1 MKKFLLYT
9 FIYII
14 ATILAIAGTI
24 AMDFLLPHGKDN
36 NGTIETPQEYVETDG
51 EKLINSL
58 MNVGSTNV
66 NLQFNVYDNTMSED
80 GSIDDKQLQM
90 IVQFDGSLSIE
101 DLENIKI
108 SGTLSAKLKDNTNII
123 IDIVYVD
130 KALYLANE
138 TMSIKLEDASFN
150 KILELLPSLGLNM
163 NFGVDI
169 STLDTDTLLANLQN
183 IKAKTLANGDL
194 LMAFKLNDDI
204 VIDICTDSNYVIK
217 SLTTNKLE
225 FSSVSASINAEL
237 IKDDN
242 ITIENPEKTKE
253 YVDVT
258 KTLNI
263 VDSVREILENKKL
276 HLNIDANLD
285 SDPSFALVGGIDID
299 YNDNLDAYGSF
310 DIDLNG
316 TTHKVTIG
324 YVNEEIY
331 LSLNNL
337 KFMIDQNN
345 IEETV
350 AIIAEY
356 FDISQ
361 AQENLLV
368 SIAKIIPGFELSK
381 VLEGDL
387 SNISINNLLAFAKGE
402 DNVINITLYGKAIGI
417 QNDLN
422 IVLRLD
428 ENDQFSSM
436 SISNIKVLD
445 GLFSAN
451 ISYSN
456 EVNIPDLASEDYQ
469 KLLDIP
475 NFVNSLLNSVDII
488 KAKNYFSADVAIKLN
503 INGNIV
509 GVNGNIGVDFAD
521 QNNIKV
527 VLLGN
532 ITYDSKTIDFKLKVV
547 NDQICVIVEDMKFSA
562 SISKMESVIEELT
575 KRLGDNSAISGAM
588 EELAQKTGLIS
599 ELIKGNI
606 DKIPQ
611 DLIVD
616 FSSQINQLS
625 TTINKDLLGTKEN
638 IIITINYDNTIDGLQ
653 LSKIDI
659 MDQSIETSVNIT
671 NTAVDYDFDQHQYT
685 KLDNIGYLVNSVFNL
700 IDQINEEQKIGLELN
715 TSIVLDDQEI
725 ELNGVIVYNFNDI
738 YFNAVLDIDG
748 NQLPI
753 MLYRT
758 NNNYYIEFA
767 ELKLCIPTDDISSVI
782 NHLTN
787 YPRIN
792 NMLGKLVKINN
803 IDFTDVA
810 TKVLSIFKQIEIGQ
824 NQTRL
829 VINGETIGLN
839 DNIILQLHYNNIIN
853 SLSICNINYQ
863 DITIQADITIN
874 NSLTVPTISGVYSY
888 IDTVNDIT
896 KALISTTEQVV
907 RNKKI
912 AFSVYTTMT
921 VDTIDHTLNGV
932 VAVDW
937 SNINSIDNFEFRD
950 LMIYASVHIDS
961 ILLVLR
967 VEDGYAY
974 IDYNNKQVKI
984 QLNSV
989 LDILGIVSNLTD
1001 IDLLGIQGINIED
1014 LITKIDVS
1022 KIDFTILKSIT
1033 ATKSQI
1039 NVTISNKLL
1048 NTAED
1053 IKVSI
1058 SYENNIKNIK
1068 ITNFELNNV
1077 AISMDL
1083 KTLYN
1088 FVPMPITES
1097 NYRDISDIKYL
1108 VNSAINTYNEITNS
1122 NNATFSISGLNIA
1135 LGDKNL
1141 GVNGI
1146 ISVDMDNISDIAN
1159 IDFGQITAYANLNID
1174 INNKSF
1180 NTTVYLMDKCL
1191 YISVDDLKFSIN
1203 IDSIGDLT
1211 TVVGKIIYVIQN
1223 ADSSQT
1229 IEELYNN
1236 YNGTSLDAIIDQ
1248 ITGSLDTFDIT
1259 KVVNTINQI
1268 IDYINIV
1275 SIDKNTM
1282 SINVNDVTLTIAYD
1296 ELIRALTI
1304 NDLQLDDVCLD
1315 CNIKLLYN
1323 FTIPEISNI
1332 SDYKSVNNIAKFV
1345 DSICRSLAK
1354 IIDNKQLTLNLG
1366 TIIRLADNK
1375 TESTYTIAIYDN
1387 SSITIDWSKASSNET
1402 IGLNTIDLQ
1411 ASINAELLVE
1421 TINSTGIL
1429 DTTRY
1434 TINLQITK
1442 LSDKLYITLNNKSIM
1457 INVDTIGRLVDQI
1470 LNIIGANNNTNN
1482 QLSNIDLNAMLQSI
1496 GLNMLHNFIV
1506 SDTQLELQLDLNNWN
1521 IKDIVNIIVN
1531 YNNSLFCINVSP
1543 ITMDEFEISGTTIS
1557 LNYDYNTIVVPD
1569 RQYIDLNNLDNLV
1582 SAMINTYRNVTDNRT
1597 IAFDIDTKVTIGN
1610 KAYSINGKI
1619 YVDFSNVTDKFSL
1632 DDLYVTA
1639 NMNLDN
1645 KLNTVIR
1652 LQNGYLLVECLGLK
1666 VRVSCYS
1673 ISDIINNIC
1682 NIFNINMDN
1691 DIADQFA
1698 NTIIMQIINKDLS
1711 SISLSLIDTLIVS
1724 NNQTHVSLSKQLI
1737 NSNNNIDITLD
1748 YNELLSSITVDTL
1761 YISNISANLR
1771 LVINNS
1777 YRPQQVDINDFS
1789 DLSYISNTISAIY
1802 STYNTFTTNYR
1813 IWLNIANSEVKL
1825 GDQLYNVTGDIYLD
1839 LSNFV
1844 GNNNFN
1850 YKDIRGCIN
1859 LQLLDTQQY
1868 LHNIAINLDGDRIYL
1883 TYNTLSVSVSLDK
1896 IDMVVDLVQQF
1907 QFLSDS
1913 LKTVDVNNVKI
1924 QDIINEA
1931 RTNASLTKDDID
1943 IIQTI
1948 KSIITFV
1955 DIDAIMSGDISR
1967 LDLSFI
1973 KSILA
1978 TNNTFEIV
1986 LDKNITNN
1994 INDSTIKMYL
2004 SDNID
2009 RIKLTDFAFD
2019 KVSCN
2024 LDINT
2029 KFDFEMP
2036 QVDKSIEYIDLDN
2049 IDTAINSTLNTAI
2062 EVVDNKHISFA
2073 LQTVLDHNVY
2083 EKDVQGTIL
2092 KETSTHVVLKQGS
2105 FARFDWNNAYTIQDG
2120 KTSFDFKKMNMYAVL
2135 NATTATDTYK
2145 YTNGVKGSSSNHVE
2159 RNHTIEITMLDG
2171 IIYIQYNNMK
2181 VKIACTSIDGVI
2193 ASICEIMGVD
2203 VDTAS
2208 VSDNINSLIGQVS
2221 DTSMLSKLN
2230 IEMLKSLKLTDNN
2243 MRLQL
2248 DLTSLDLGFDALNDF
2263 NLDITY
2269 DNNGLN
2275 QLTINNLNIMNN
2287 IVDNVVVELNDFEP
2301 ITNIP
2306 QGEYMD
2312 LSGIDQFLEVIK
2324 NTITLKDYEIN
2335 GSVNL
2340 KLNVIGI
2347 TFNENIPVKLK
2358 LKITENNKMELNA
2371 RIGAIPVIP
2380 GVNDDTP
2387 YIAGNTVS
2395 GMYSALN
2402 RILNIYIKND
2412 MVYFYRSETVPAF
2425 GVKDRTYEK
2434 KLMIHMETFASD
2446 PLYYLLQY
2454 GMGFS
2459 SKIMDAIYNAFYKE
2473 RVNPIDYSNVLK
2485 GFTSS
2490 NGTHTLTLNLQEL
2503 TENNQLD
2510 TFTLGIKETTYN
2522 NKQVVGTILLDMFMP
2537 VANNV
2542 EITLTSNN
2550 LTHTCIG
2557 QTINLSEMYNYIN
2570 GYEYKEGAEWDA
2582 YNGEWNIASQR
2593 KFKITFVT
2601 NCSTTINAVEG
2612 VAGASYQLPTLD
2624 TYYTEDADNRYT
2636 YTFDGWYTSDMF
2648 KPDTEYTANAIPKK
2662 DIVLYAKWNVT
2673 TTKYTTIAFV
2683 TNGGETI
2690 QDLRALANSTITL
2703 PTYFDLLIVET
2714 DDAVYTKQFDG
2725 WYIDEALTQE
2735 FTSTTMPSSN
2745 MTLYAKW
2752 SVVDTASAYTLTV
2765 YEAGEKVLVRKII
2778 AERNIILSGNKFKD
2792 TTKYY
2797 LDSNYASQI
2806 EINNY
2811 LMPSQDLNL
2820 YIRNIYTVRII
2831 SEMGNVV
2838 DIIYTD
2844 KYTGDVITL
2853 MQQSSSEYD
2862 DTNNVNTRTYRT
2874 FDTFLGYYINDDK
2887 LSNNDYV
2894 ISVNDVTIVA
2904 KWQRTIKYY
2913 VTITFNVNWVKPGS
2927 WQNNNS
2933 YFFGK
2938 IEERCKAT
2946 KIDSIKVL
2954 QNTDFE
2960 LLPSVYNSTCVQR
2973 YYGGGIYDDYTFKVK
2988 SWTLNG
2994 TKQLYYNNGKLKND
3008 DYTVQTTFNVAED
3021 TTVFAVWYQV
3031 K

>member
-9 FIYII
+9 FTYII
-14 ATILAIAGTI
+14 VTILAIAGTI

-90 IVQFDGSLSIE
+90 IVQFDGSLSVE

-108 SGTLSAKLKDNTNII
+108 GGTLSAKLKDNTNII

-194 LMAFKLNDDI
+194 LMTFKLNDDI

-225 FSSVSASINAEL
+225 FSSGSASINAEL
-237 IKDDN
+237 TKDDN

-285 SDPSFALVGGIDID
+285 GDPSFALVGGIDID

-350 AIIAEY
+350 AIIAEH

-456 EVNIPDLASEDYQ
+456 EVNIPNLASEDYQ

-521 QNNIKV
+521 QNNVKV

-547 NDQICVIVEDMKFSA
+547 NDQICVIVDDMKFSA
-562 SISKMESVIEELT
+562 SISNMESVIEELT
-575 KRLGDNSAISGAM
+575 KRLGDNSVISGAM

-611 DLIVD
+611 DLIID

-638 IIITINYDNTIDGLQ
+638 ITITINYDNTIDGLQ

-685 KLDNIGYLVNSVFNL
+685 TLDNIGYLVNSVFNL

-725 ELNGVIVYNFNDI
+725 ELSGVIVFNFNDI

-787 YPRIN
+787 YPTIN

-803 IDFTDVA
+803 IDIANVA
-810 TKVLSIFKQIEIGQ
+810 TKILSIFKQIEIGQ
-824 NQTRL
+824 NQSRL
-829 VINGETIGLN
+829 VINGEIIGLN
-839 DNIILQLHYNNIIN
+839 DNIVLQLNYSNIIN
-853 SLSICNINYQ
+853 SLSICNLNYQ
-863 DITIQADITIN
+863 DITIQADIAIN
-874 NSLTVPTISGVYSY
+874 NSLTAPTISGVYSY
-888 IDTVNDIT
+888 IDTVTDIT
-896 KALISTTEQVV
+896 KAMINTAEQVV

-912 AFSVYTTMT
+912 AFSIDTTMT
-921 VDTIDHTLNGV
+921 IDAIDHRLNGV

-950 LMIYASVHIDS
+950 LMIYASVHIDNM
-961 ILLVLR
+961 LLVLR
-967 VEDGYAY
+967 VEGGYVY

-1001 IDLLGIQGINIED
+1001 IDLSSMQNIDIVD
-1014 LITKIDVS
+1014 LITKLDIS

-1039 NVTISNKLL
+1039 NVAISNKLL

-1108 VNSAINTYNEITNS
+1108 VNSAINTYNEIINS
-1122 NNATFSISGLNIA
+1122 NNITFGISGLNIA

-1141 GVNGI
+1141 ALNGT
-1146 ISVDMDNISDIAN
+1146 ISIDVDNISDITN
-1159 IDFGQITAYANLNID
+1159 IDFGQITAYADLNID
-1174 INNKSF
+1174 IDNKSF

-1191 YISVDDLKFSIN
+1191 YISVDNLKLSIDL
-1203 IDSIGDLT
+1203 DSIDDLA
-1211 TVVGKIIYVIQN
+1211 TVVSKIIYVIQN
-1223 ADSSQT
+1223 ADSSQS

-1236 YNGTSLDAIIDQ
+1236 CDSISLDAIIDQ

-1259 KVVNTINQI
+1259 KVVSTINQI

-1282 SINVNDVTLTIAYD
+1282 SIKVNDVTLTITYD
-1296 ELIRALTI
+1296 ELIRSLTI
-1304 NDLQLDDVCLD
+1304 NDLQLEGVCLD
-1315 CNIKLLYN
+1315 CNIALLYN
-1323 FTIPEISNI
+1323 FTIPEISNT
-1332 SDYKSVNNIAKFV
+1332 SEYKSVNNITKVV

-1366 TIIRLADNK
+1366 TTIRLADNK
-1375 TESTYTIAIYDN
+1375 TESTYTIAISND
-1387 SSITIDWSKASSNET
+1387 SFITIDWSKANLNET
-1402 IGLNTIDLQ
+1402 VDLNTIDLQ

-1421 TINSTGIL
+1421 TINSTGTL
-1429 DTTRY
+1429 DTTKY
-1434 TINLQITK
+1434 IINLQITK
-1442 LSDKLYITLNNKSIM
+1442 LSDKVYITLNNKSIM

-1470 LNIIGANNNTNN
+1470 ANIIGTNNNINN

-1496 GLNMLHNFIV
+1496 GLNMLYNFVV
-1506 SDTQLELQLDLNNWN
+1506 SDTQLELQLDLTNWN

-1531 YNNSLFCINVSP
+1531 YNNGLASINVSP
-1543 ITMDEFEISGTTIS
+1543 ITMDSFAISGTTIS
-1557 LNYDYNTIVVPD
+1557 LDYDYNAIVVPD

-1582 SAMINTYRNVTDNRT
+1582 SAMINTYRNVTDNQT
-1597 IAFDIDTKVTIGN
+1597 IAFDIDTEVTIDD

-1632 DDLYVTA
+1632 NDLYVTA
-1639 NMNLDN
+1639 NINLDN

-1666 VRVSCYS
+1666 VRVSCSS

-1682 NIFNINMDN
+1682 DIFNINMDN

-1698 NTIIMQIINKDLS
+1698 NSIIMQIINKDLS
-1711 SISLSLIDTLIVS
+1711 SISLSLIDALIVS
-1724 NNQTHVSLSKQLI
+1724 NNQTQVSLSKQLI

-1748 YNELLSSITVDTL
+1748 YNEQLSSITVDTL

-1777 YRPQQVDINDFS
+1777 YRPQQVDINNFS
-1789 DLSYISNTISAIY
+1789 DLSDISNTISAIY
-1802 STYNTFTTNYR
+1802 SSYNTFTTNYR
-1813 IWLNIANSEVKL
+1813 IGLNIANSEVKL
-1825 GDQLYNVTGDIYLD
+1825 GDQLYSVTGDIYLD
-1839 LSNFV
+1839 LSSFV
-1844 GNNNFN
+1844 GNNNFD

-1868 LHNIAINLDGDRIYL
+1868 LHNIAINLDSDRIYL

-1913 LKTVDVNNVKI
+1913 LKTVDINNVKM

-1931 RTNASLTKDDID
+1931 RENASLTKDDID

-1973 KSILA
+1973 KSILV
-1978 TNNTFEIV
+1978 TNNAFEIV

-2029 KFDFEMP
+2029 KYDFEIP
-2036 QVDKSIEYIDLDN
+2036 QVDNTIEYIDLDN

-2073 LQTVLDHNVY
+2073 LQTVLDHIAY
-2083 EKDVQGTIL
+2083 EKDVQGSIL

-2105 FARFDWNNAYTIQDG
+2105 FARFDWNNAYTVQDS

-2208 VSDNINSLIGQVS
+2208 VSDNINSLISQVS
-2221 DTSMLSKLN
+2221 DTSILSKLN

-2269 DNNGLN
+2269 DNDGLN
-2275 QLTINNLNIMNN
+2275 QLTINNLNIKDN
-2287 IVDNVVVELNDFEP
+2287 IVDNVVIELNDFEP

-2347 TFNENIPVKLK
+2347 TFNENIPVNLK

-2387 YIAGNTVS
+2387 YIEGNTVS

-2402 RILNIYIKND
+2402 RILNIYIKDD

-2425 GVKDRTYEK
+2425 LVKDRTYEK

-2485 GFTSS
+2485 GFSSS
-2490 NGTHTLTLNLQEL
+2490 NGTHTLTLNLREL
-2503 TENNQLD
+2503 TENDQLD

-2522 NKQVVGTILLDMFMP
+2522 NKQVVGTILLDVFMP

-2550 LTHTCIG
+2550 LTHTSIG
-2557 QTINLSEMYNYIN
+2557 QTINLSGMYNYIN

-2636 YTFDGWYTSDMF
+2636 YTFDGWYTTDTF
-2648 KPDTEYTANAIPKK
+2648 KPDTEYIANAIPKK
-2662 DIVLYAKWNVT
+2662 DIVLYAKWNVA
-2673 TTKYTTIAFV
+2673 TTKYTNITFV
-2683 TNGGETI
+2683 TNGGEAI

-2820 YIRNIYTVRII
+2820 YIRNIYTIRVV
-2831 SEMGNVV
+2831 SEMGNIVN
-2838 DIIYTD
+2838 ITYTD

-2862 DTNNVNTRTYRT
+2862 NTNNVNTRTYRT

-2887 LSNNDYV
+2887 LSSNNYV
-2894 ISVNDVTIVA
+2894 VSINDVIIVA
-2904 KWQRTIKYY
+2904 KWQRSIKYY

-2933 YFFGK
+2933 KFNGK
-2938 IEERCKAT
+2938 IDVVNKPTTVSSTR
-2946 KIDSIKVL
+2946 VL

-2960 LLPSVYNSTCVQR
+2960 LSPSTYNSTCK
-2973 YYGGGIYDDYTFKVK
+2973 YKYWGAFIGKEYTFKVK

-2994 TKQLYYNNGKLKND
+2994 TKQLYYNNGEFKND

-3021 TTVFAVWYQV
+3021 TTVFAVWYYAD
-3031 K
+3031 